1 MNKDLE
7 AFENRSD
14 DWLAKERKREALV
27 SAWDLDEGY
36 RLKKEH
42 IQNCEARQI
51 KEEHEIKHE
60 YYDRISKHRRDR
72 ANNQFQQVDSN
83 KALKVFAPI
92 FLVMIL
98 IIMIGAF
105 AASGLINV
113 GEIGF
118 AIPIIIF
125 ILLVN
130 LLPKRR
136 K

>member
-14 DWLAKERKREALV
+14 DWLANERKREELI
-27 SAWDLDEGY
+27 SAWDLDEGHK
-36 RLKKEH
+36 LKQEH
-42 IQNCEARQI
+42 RENCEAYQI
-51 KEEHEIKHE
+51 KKDHEIKHARFNE
-60 YYDRISKHRRDR
+60 MNKVNLS
-72 ANNQFQQVDSN
+72 ANRQFQDLEPTKIV
-83 KALKVFAPI
+83 KAFVPVFTVV
-92 FLVMIL
+92 LL
-98 IIMIGAF
+98 IILLGIF
-105 AASGLINV
+105 TASGVIDG

-130 LLPKRR
+130 LMSNKRR

>member
-14 DWLAKERKREALV
+14 DWLAKERRREELV
-27 SAWDLDEGY
+27 SAWDFDEGY
-36 RLKKEH
+36 KLKKEH
-42 IQNCEARQI
+42 IQDCEARKI
-51 KEEHEIKHE
+51 KEDHEIKHE
-60 YYDRISKHRRDR
+60 YYNRINKLRRDK
-72 ANNQFQQVDSN
+72 ANNQFQQVDSGR
-83 KALKVFAPI
+83 ALKVFVPI

-98 IIMIGAF
+98 IIMIGSF
-105 AASGLINV
+105 AAAGLINV

-118 AIPIIIF
+118 AIPMIIF

-130 LLPKRR
+130 LIPKRR

>member
-14 DWLAKERKREALV
+14 DWLAKERRREELV
-27 SAWDLDEGY
+27 SAWDFDEGY
-36 RLKKEH
+36 KLKIEH
-42 IQNCEARQI
+42 IQDCEARKI
-51 KEEHEIKHE
+51 KEDHEIKHE
-60 YYDRISKHRRDR
+60 YYNRINKLRRDR
-72 ANNQFQQVDSN
+72 ANNQFQQVDSGR
-83 KALKVFAPI
+83 ALKVFVPI

-98 IIMIGAF
+98 IIMISSF
-105 AASGLINV
+105 AAVGLINV

-130 LLPKRR
+130 LIPKRR

>member
-14 DWLAKERKREALV
+14 DWLAKERRREELV
-27 SAWDLDEGY
+27 SAWDFDEGY
-36 RLKKEH
+36 KLKNEH
-42 IQNCEARQI
+42 SRNCEAKQI
-51 KEEHEIKHE
+51 KLDHEIKHE
-60 YYDRISKHRRDR
+60 YYDRIQKQRRER
-72 ANNQFQQVDSN
+72 ANNQFQQIDSS
-83 KALKVFAPI
+83 KALKVFAPV

-105 AASGLINV
+105 AASGFINI

-125 ILLVN
+125 ILLAN